1 MVASKSLASLRL
13 RPIQA
18 KKRST
23 TQRRGSTAN
32 ACCVLWCDKHE
43 EVGVGDTLEE
53 FLNQLDGAD
62 PA

>member
-1 MVASKSLASLRL
+1 LASLRL